1 MSLALGVYRELLL
14 YEEGGTHLYTAEEF
28 PSPILRPHTP
38 VKGLGMRL
46 GSGNETRVSSHKP
59 TETTDYIPVVSL
71 TCCLLKHLKPGLI
84 SLVKIASSKLLWF
97 KGKKN
102 SHASLAP
109 SDH

>member
-46 GSGNETRVSSHKP
+46 GSQAISQLKL
-59 TETTDYIPVVSL
+59 L
-71 TCCLLKHLKPGLI
+71 TI
-84 SLVKIASSKLLWF
+84 SL
-97 KGKKN
+97 
-102 SHASLAP
+102 
-109 SDH
+109 